1 MSRLPTLM
9 RGVAGALLATTIVFV
24 ASGLQWQTP
33 GKIISA
39 SSGPSVSE
47 SPNSIPAEYPSYA
60 PDGREVAFS
69 TFWPGSQEVL
79 AVSTVDGRLRWLLRQ
94 GAERGSATQSPVHPA
109 WSPDGKWIAFATEI
123 ASGVRSNIWLVH
135 PDGSGLTQLTRGP
148 THEDEPAWSPD
159 GRQVAFTTT
168 ADLMY
173 DRTDIWVIN
182 TDGSGLRRVTKSPQ
196 SWVTNLEKS
205 AYHPSF
211 SPDGNRIVFSQGS
224 SPEAM
229 GGCSSN
235 NLVIINADGTG
246 AAQQLTSGPA
256 EPETSRVF
264 DWYPSWSRQGILFT
278 SRRCGSKNQIMLIQP
293 NGTGLH
299 AVAKVEGW
307 EPTWSPDNTKFAF
320 VRAGE
325 YVYNVSGSGVYEFNF
340 STSAIRALV
349 QIRGFSTDIDIMPGP
364 SPKVI
369 SLRDTALI
377 RVAILSR
384 PDFDPAQQVD
394 QTSITFGRTG
404 DEHSLAS
411 CAAEKANLVC
421 NFKTALTGFR
431 PGDTQGILRVV
442 AIHTYPDGGI
452 ARIHFE
458 GRDTVQ
464 IVP

>member
-1 MSRLPTLM
+1 MTRLPTLM
-9 RGVAGALLATTIVFV
+9 RGVAGALLASTIVFV

-33 GKIISA
+33 RKISA
-39 SSGPSVSE
+39 SSGPSASE
-47 SPNSIPAEYPSYA
+47 SPAVIPVEYPSYA
-60 PDGREVAFS
+60 PDGREVAFN
-69 TFWPGSQEVL
+69 TFWPGGLEIF
-79 AVSTVDGRLRWLLRQ
+79 AVATIDGRLRPLVKEGVR
-94 GAERGSATQSPVHPA
+94 ESPTRIAVHPA

-123 ASGVRSNIWLVH
+123 ASGARSNIWLVH

-148 THEDEPAWSPD
+148 THDDEPAWSPD
-159 GRQVAFTTT
+159 GRQVAFTATV
-168 ADLMY
+168 DLMY

-196 SWVTNLEKS
+196 SWVANLENS
-205 AYHPSF
+205 ANHPSY

-224 SPEAM
+224 SPEVM
-229 GGCSSN
+229 GSCGGN
-235 NLVIINADGTG
+235 KLVIINTDGTG
-246 AAQQLTSGPA
+246 TMQLTSGPA

-377 RVAILSR
+377 RVTILSR

-411 CAAEKANLVC
+411 CAAERTNLMC

-431 PGDTQGILRVV
+431 PGDTQGILRLV
-442 AIHTYPDGGI
+442 AVHTYSNGSS

-458 GRDTVQ
+458 GRGAIQ
-464 IVP
+464 IAP